1 MKFARWMVVGLG
13 VAVGGSLAGCKD
25 KAEEPV
31 KVEEG
36 ESKPAADGPT
46 KEAEAKPD
54 DDKKA
59 EEAKAEDPKPD
70 EKADGDKA
78 EDGAEAKADDTNAD
92 DKGADDKGD
101 AKADD
106 KAGDKAGDGD
116 ETAKADETDK
126 PAGTTPTTGTPV
138 AVRSTGDSIGGCCAA
153 LSASKG
159 TSDPARINRAVG
171 LCYAL
176 DTKVKTGKSTRAS
189 ALQQIRALAGG
200 STPASCN

>member
-1 MKFARWMVVGLG
+1 MKFARWTVVGLG
-13 VAVGGSLAGCKD
+13 VSLVGALGLLAGCKD

-36 ESKPAADGPT
+36 ESKPAEDGPT

-54 DDKKA
+54 EEKKA
-59 EEAKAEDPKPD
+59 EEAKADD
-70 EKADGDKA
+70 TKA
-78 EDGAEAKADDTNAD
+78 EDEKKAEEAKADDAKDEEKADGEDTKAD
-92 DKGADDKGD
+92 DDKAADEEKT

-106 KAGDKAGDGD
+106 S
-116 ETAKADETDK
+116 DK
-126 PAGTTPTTGTPV
+126 PAETKPTTGTPV

-159 TSDPARINRAVG
+159 TSDPARINRAIG

-176 DTKVKTGKSTRAS
+176 DSKVKTGKSTRAS

-200 STPASCN
+200 ATPASCN